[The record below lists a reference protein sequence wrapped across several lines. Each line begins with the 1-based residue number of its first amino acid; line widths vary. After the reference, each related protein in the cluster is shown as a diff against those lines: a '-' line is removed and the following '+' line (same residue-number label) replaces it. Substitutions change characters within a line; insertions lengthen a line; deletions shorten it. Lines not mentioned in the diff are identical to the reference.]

1 MIYSIIRRGRK
12 LFFPVFLGGMLF
24 CTQLLLSGTSFADES
39 GNKDAASKA
48 LTDIRQTMTLSRQKI
63 ADLASQVDGLKK
75 DQRTLTSEL
84 VKAAKTE
91 REASEKIVAS
101 EDKLKTLY
109 NEKSKV
115 DQNLKNRR
123 AEFAEV
129 LAVLERMGLNP
140 PPAILVDPDDALKSV
155 RSAALLA
162 TLVPEMREKTIALS
176 ASLKDL
182 TNVETSIKSERDE
195 MKNQVQLQSEQQKRL
210 SLLLVEKAKLQKT
223 SESELSEQRQAI
235 LELSEKARSLEELLA
250 ELDRQSRQQTAG
262 GVVKGGDTK
271 LTGDLDFEG
280 KKGQLFLP
288 ASGKIVQKFGDNNGA
303 ALGNIVE
310 TLSGAIVT
318 APVDSV
324 VAYAGTF
331 RSYGELVILDT
342 GQNYHIL
349 LAGMDRIN
357 VSQGQFLLAGEPLG
371 TMGNQQIASVA
382 SLDIGKSAPMLYIE
396 FRKQGKPVNPAPWW
410 VAGKSGRNHND
421 S

>member
-1 MIYSIIRRGRK
+1 ML
-12 LFFPVFLGGMLF
+12 LF
-24 CTQLLLSGTSFADES
+24 TQLLLSGTSFADENAS
-39 GNKDAASKA
+39 KDAASKA

-84 VKAAKTE
+84 VKVAKTE
-91 REASEKIVAS
+91 RETSEKIVAS

-140 PPAILVDPDDALKSV
+140 PPAILVEPDDALKSV

-176 ASLKDL
+176 ASMKDL

-195 MKNQVQLQSEQQKRL
+195 MKNQVQLQAEQQKRL

-250 ELDRQSRQQTAG
+250 ELDRQSRQQTDG

-303 ALGNIVE
+303 VLGDIVE

-357 VSQGQFLLAGEPLG
+357 VSQGQFLLAGEPIG

>member
-1 MIYSIIRRGRK
+1 MIHFIIRCGKK
-12 LFFPVFLGGMLF
+12 LFSPTLWGGALICARCFMP
-24 CTQLLLSGTSFADES
+24 GGAFADENQ
-39 GNKDAASKA
+39 NKDAASKA
-48 LTDIRQTMTLSRQKI
+48 LTDIRQTMTLSRQKV
-63 ADLASQVDGLKK
+63 AELSSQVDGLKK

-84 VKAAKTE
+84 VNAAKTE
-91 REASEKIVAS
+91 REASEKIVES
-101 EDKLKTLY
+101 EEKLKKLY
-109 NEKSKV
+109 DEKSKV

-140 PPAILVDPDDALKSV
+140 PPAILVEPDDALKSV
-155 RSAALLA
+155 RSAALLG
-162 TLVPEMREKTIALS
+162 TLVPEMREKTMALS

-182 TNVETSIKSERDE
+182 TNIETSIKSERDE
-195 MKNQVQLQSEQQKRL
+195 MKNQVQLQAEQQKRL
-210 SLLLVEKAKLQKT
+210 ALLLTEKAKLQQT
-223 SESELSEQRQAI
+223 SETELSAQRKAI

-250 ELDRQSRQQTAG
+250 ELDRQSRQQATG
-262 GVVKGGDTK
+262 GAAIGDGTE
-271 LTGDLDFEG
+271 LTRDLDFEG
-280 KKGQLFLP
+280 KRGSLFLP
-288 ASGKIVQKFGDNNGA
+288 ASGKIVQKFGANNGA
-303 ALGNIVE
+303 ALGDIVE
-310 TLSGAIVT
+310 TLPGAVVT

-324 VAYAGTF
+324 VAYAGAF

-349 LAGMDRIN
+349 LAGMDKIN
-357 VSQGQFLLAGEPLG
+357 VSQGQFLLSGEPLG
-371 TMGNQQIASVA
+371 TMGSQQIGSVA

>member
-1 MIYSIIRRGRK
+1 MIHSIIRCGKK
-12 LFFPVFLGGMLF
+12 LFAPVFLGGMLI
-24 CTQLLLSGTSFADES
+24 CAQLILAGVSFADENGS
-39 GNKDAASKA
+39 KDAASKA
-48 LTDIRQTMTLSRQKI
+48 LADIRQTMTLSRQKV
-63 ADLASQVDGLKK
+63 AELASQVDGLKK

-84 VKAAKTE
+84 VKVAETE
-91 REASEKIVAS
+91 RKASEKIDAS
-101 EDKLKTLY
+101 EEKLKNLY

-129 LAVLERMGLNP
+129 LAVLQRMGLTP
-140 PPAILVDPDDALKSV
+140 PPAILVEPDDALKSV

-162 TLVPEMREKTIALS
+162 TLVPEMREKTMALS

-182 TNVETSIKSERDE
+182 TNIETSIKSERDE
-195 MKNQVQLQSEQQKRL
+195 MKNQVQLQAEQQKRL
-210 SLLLVEKAKLQKT
+210 AILLSEKAKLQKT
-223 SESELSEQRQAI
+223 SESELSAQRKAI

-250 ELDRQSRQQTAG
+250 ELDRQSRQQAAG
-262 GVVKGGDTK
+262 GAAIGGDTK
-271 LTGDLDFEG
+271 LTSDLDFESKRG
-280 KKGQLFLP
+280 RLFLP
-288 ASGKIVQKFGDNNGA
+288 ASGKIVQRFGANNGA
-303 ALGNIVE
+303 ALGDIVE
-310 TLSGAIVT
+310 TLPGAIVT
-318 APVDSV
+318 APADSV
-324 VAYAGTF
+324 VAYAGIF

-349 LAGMDRIN
+349 LAGMDKIN

-371 TMGNQQIASVA
+371 TMGSQQIASVA
-382 SLDIGKSAPMLYIE
+382 SLDIGKSTPMLYIE